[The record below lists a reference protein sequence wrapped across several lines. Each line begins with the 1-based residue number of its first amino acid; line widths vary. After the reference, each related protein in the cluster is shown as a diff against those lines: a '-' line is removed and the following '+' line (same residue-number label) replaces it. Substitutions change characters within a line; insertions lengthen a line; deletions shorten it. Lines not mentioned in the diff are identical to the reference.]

1 MKMKIINITL
11 SKYKSTEAICRF
23 LNPFSE
29 PGRPSSIKSRI
40 LFILGVKKYVLIK
53 KLIAIA
59 IPNIIP
65 ETKSP
70 NEKNKNINIEIKKQK
85 LKRRG
90 NMYLK
95 NFLEWSSSSVL
106 KTAGEVTTMKE
117 VIAPRI
123 RAFNNNPIS
132 TFMKSI

>member
-1 MKMKIINITL
+1 M
-11 SKYKSTEAICRF
+11 
-23 LNPFSE
+23 
-29 PGRPSSIKSRI
+29 
-40 LFILGVKKYVLIK
+40 LIK

-85 LKRRG
+85 LKSRG

-95 NFLEWSSSSVL
+95 NFLEWFSSSVL

-117 VIAPRI
+117 VIVPRI

-132 TFMKSI
+132 TYMTTI

>member
-1 MKMKIINITL
+1 MKIINITL

-23 LNPFSE
+23 LNSFSE

-40 LFILGVKKYVLIK
+40 LFILGVKKYVLIR

-90 NMYLK
+90 KMYLK
-95 NFLEWSSSSVL
+95 NFFEWSSSSVL
-106 KTAGEVTTMKE
+106 NTAGEVTTMKE
-117 VIAPRI
+117 VITPRI
-123 RAFNNNPIS
+123 TAFNNNPIS
-132 TFMKSI
+132 TYMILI

>member
-11 SKYKSTEAICRF
+11 SKYKSTEAVCRL

-29 PGRPSSIKSRI
+29 SGRPSSIKSRI

-53 KLIAIA
+53 KLIAIT

-95 NFLEWSSSSVL
+95 NFLE
-106 KTAGEVTTMKE
+106 
-117 VIAPRI
+117 
-123 RAFNNNPIS
+123 
-132 TFMKSI
+132 

>member
-117 VIAPRI
+117 VIAPRM

-132 TFMKSI
+132 TYMTMI

>member
-1 MKMKIINITL
+1 MKMRIINNMF

-40 LFILGVKKYVLIK
+40 LFILGVKKYVLIR

-106 KTAGEVTTMKE
+106 KTAGEVTSMKE

-132 TFMKSI
+132 TYMAMI

>member
-11 SKYKSTEAICRF
+11 SKYKSTETICRF

-95 NFLEWSSSSVL
+95 NFLECSSSSVL

-117 VIAPRI
+117 VIAPRT

-132 TFMKSI
+132 TYMTMI

>member
-117 VIAPRI
+117 VIVPRI

-132 TFMKSI
+132 TYMTII

>member
-40 LFILGVKKYVLIK
+40 LFILGVKKYVLIR

-90 NMYLK
+90 KMYLK
-95 NFLEWSSSSVL
+95 NFFEWSSSSVL
-106 KTAGEVTTMKE
+106 NTAGEVTTMKE
-117 VIAPRI
+117 VIVPRI

-132 TFMKSI
+132 TYMTMI

>member
-106 KTAGEVTTMKE
+106 NTAGEVTTMKE

-132 TFMKSI
+132 TYISLI

>member
-1 MKMKIINITL
+1 MKIKIINIML
-11 SKYKSTEAICRF
+11 SRYKITEAICRF

-29 PGRPSSIKSRI
+29 PRRPSSIKSRI

-132 TFMKSI
+132 TYITMI

>member
-106 KTAGEVTTMKE
+106 KTAGEVTTKKD

-132 TFMKSI
+132 TYMTMI

>member
-1 MKMKIINITL
+1 MKIINITL

-123 RAFNNNPIS
+123 RAFNNNPI
-132 TFMKSI
+132 TTYMTMI

>member
-1 MKMKIINITL
+1 MKIKIINSML
-11 SKYKSTEAICRF
+11 SKYNSTETTCRF

-40 LFILGVKKYVLIK
+40 LFILGVKKYVLIR

-132 TFMKSI
+132 MYMTMI

>member
-132 TFMKSI
+132 RYMTVI

>member
-1 MKMKIINITL
+1 MKMRIINIML

-40 LFILGVKKYVLIK
+40 LFILGVKKYVLIR

-70 NEKNKNINIEIKKQK
+70 KEKNKNINIEIKKQK

-90 NMYLK
+90 KMYLK
-95 NFLEWSSSSVL
+95 NFFEWSSSSVL

-117 VIAPRI
+117 VIAPRT

-132 TFMKSI
+132 TYMTMI